1 MNSEQ
6 LAELR
11 KCCKDN
17 AAFERLQQIL
27 AADWE
32 TGEQLLAEV
41 ARSQQATERESSMI
55 RMVGT
60 LGQSIIGQI
69 RQAHDFGEAL
79 QSMLHEVRH
88 FLNADRVVIYRF
100 NPDWSG
106 EFISES
112 VGDRWTPLL
121 EEQQFDPMLQRNI
134 SNCRLKYL
142 RTDGPSYTDS
152 HLQETQGKFL
162 RNRASFVVQ
171 DIYAAGFSDCY
182 IKMLE
187 RFEVRAYTSVPIFLA
202 SNLWGLLAAYQNAE
216 PRYWQ
221 ELEVDL
227 LAQVGNQLGAALQ
240 LADSIQEAQ
249 LQAERRQLI
258 ANIADRIRKPLA
270 IQTILDTTTQEA
282 RQLFS
287 ADRVAVYQFNPDWS
301 GEFIAESVK
310 EPWVKLAGI
319 DIQQIWEDTFLQ
331 ETQGGRY
338 RNNEVLSVDDIYT
351 IEHSDC
357 HLELLEQFQAR
368 AYAIAPIFV
377 GKKLWGLLAVY
388 QNDGPR
394 SWQPAEIDL
403 LAQVGIQLGIALQ
416 QAELFASLHRE
427 IAERQQ
433 AEQKVRQ
440 LNQNLQQR
448 NAELEVANKELEA
461 FAYSVSHD
469 LRAPLRG
476 IDGFSQAILEDYAG
490 QIDADGQNYL
500 QRIRAATQRMG
511 QLIDDLLALSRITR
525 SELRRET
532 VDLSALARAI
542 SIELQQADPTRS
554 VNFVIRDELIAT
566 GDSRLLR
573 VVLLNLLENA
583 WKFTSKQQNAQIEF
597 DATIQEGG
605 IKIYFVKDDGVGFD
619 MTYVNKLFGPF
630 QRLHTMREFPGN
642 GIGLATIQR
651 IVHRHGGQVWAESAL
666 KQGATF
672 YFTLS

>member
-1 MNSEQ
+1 MDAHQ

-11 KCCKDN
+11 QCCKDD

-27 AADWE
+27 AADRE
-32 TGEQLLAEV
+32 TGERLLAQV

-60 LGQSIIGQI
+60 LGQSIIEQI

-88 FLNADRVVIYRF
+88 FLNVDRIVIYRF

-121 EEQQFDPMLQRNI
+121 AEQRFDPILRRNI

-142 RTDGPSYTDS
+142 RTDSVSYSDS
-152 HLQETQGKFL
+152 HVQETKGEFL
-162 RNRASFVVQ
+162 KNRASFVVQ
-171 DIYAAGFSDCY
+171 DIYETGFSDCY

-187 RFEVRAYTSVPIFLA
+187 RFEVRAYTSVPIFVS

-216 PRYWQ
+216 PRCWQ
-221 ELEVDL
+221 ELEVSL

-270 IQTILDTTTQEA
+270 IQTILDTTTQET

-301 GEFIAESVK
+301 GKFIAESVG
-310 EPWVKLAGI
+310 ERWVKLAKT
-319 DIQQIWEDTFLQ
+319 DVQQIWEDTFLQ
-331 ETQGGRY
+331 ETQGGCY
-338 RNNEVLSVDDIYT
+338 RNNQSLSVEDIYT
-351 IEHSDC
+351 AGHSDC
-357 HLELLEQFQAR
+357 HIELLEQFQAK
-368 AYAIAPIFV
+368 AYAIAPIFA
-377 GKKLWGLLAVY
+377 GQRLWGLLAVY

-394 SWQPAEIDL
+394 SWQPTEIDL
-403 LAQVGIQLGIALQ
+403 LVQVGIQLGIALQ
-416 QAELFASLHRE
+416 QAELFANLHRE
-427 IAERQQ
+427 VAERQQ
-433 AEQKVRQ
+433 AEHQVRQ

-448 NAELEVANKELEA
+448 NAQLEVANKELEA

-476 IDGFSQAILEDYAG
+476 IDGFSQAILEDYAD

-511 QLIDDLLALSRITR
+511 QLIDDLLTLSRITR

-542 SIELQQADPTRS
+542 SIELQQTDPTRS
-554 VNFVIRDELIAT
+554 VDFVIHDKLIDT
-566 GDSRLLR
+566 GDPRLLR

-583 WKFTSKQQNAQIEF
+583 WKFTSKQQNARIEF
-597 DATIQEGG
+597 DATIENEGV
-605 IKIYFVKDDGVGFD
+605 KRYFVKDDGVGFD

-630 QRLHTMREFPGN
+630 QRLHPMSEFPGN